1 MKINLKN
8 IFLMLI
14 GTFLVAFGTYFFLAP
29 NHIAAGGTSGIAI
42 IINSVFPNLPIG
54 LLMMGMEGILFTIGI
69 IIIGPVFGGKT
80 IFCSFSIS
88 ALILL
93 LEKIYPNIK
102 PFSSDILVQLILGI
116 LICGIGMG
124 IVFNLNA
131 STGGT
136 DIIAKIINKY
146 TKISIGKSVLIA
158 DITVTIAATII
169 LGINKGMYAILG
181 VILNST
187 IIDKV
192 IISLN
197 SYKQVAIIS
206 NNGKNIKDY
215 IVNELERSATI
226 YYAKGAYKNDK
237 KEVITTILDRK
248 QFLKLK
254 DYIRTLDDKT
264 FITVNDINE
273 VLGEGFS
280 SIM

>member
-1 MKINLKN
+1 
-8 IFLMLI
+8 
-14 GTFLVAFGTYFFLAP
+14 
-29 NHIAAGGTSGIAI
+29 
-42 IINSVFPNLPIG
+42 
-54 LLMMGMEGILFTIGI
+54 MMGMEVILFTLGV

-80 IFCSFSIS
+80 IFCSFFIS

-93 LEKIYPNIK
+93 LEKIYPHIK
-102 PFSSDILVQLILGI
+102 PFSSDILVQLIFGI
-116 LICGIGMG
+116 LICGMGMG
-124 IVFNLNA
+124 IVFNTGA

-158 DITVTIAATII
+158 DITVTIIATIV
-169 LGINKGMYAILG
+169 LGVNKGLYAILG

-197 SYKQVAIIS
+197 SYKQVSIIS
-206 NNGKNIKDY
+206 NSGKSIQDF
-215 IVNELERSATI
+215 IINELERSATI
-226 YYAKGAYKNDK
+226 YYAKGAYREDK
-237 KEVITTILDRK
+237 KEVIITILNRK
-248 QFLKLK
+248 QLLKLK
-254 DYIRTLDDKT
+254 EYIKKLDNRA

-280 SIM
+280 NTI

>member
-1 MKINLKN
+1 MKINLKKAL
-8 IFLMLI
+8 FMLT
-14 GTFLVAFGTYFFLAP
+14 GTFLVAFGTYFLAP

-42 IINSVFPNLPIG
+42 IINAVFPNLPIG
-54 LLMMGMEGILFTIGI
+54 LLMMGMEVILFTLGV

-80 IFCSFSIS
+80 IFCSFFIS

-93 LEKIYPNIK
+93 LEKIYPHIK
-102 PFSSDILVQLILGI
+102 PFSSDILVQLIFGI
-116 LICGIGMG
+116 LICGMGMG
-124 IVFNLNA
+124 IVFNTGA

-158 DITVTIAATII
+158 DITVTIIATIV
-169 LGINKGMYAILG
+169 LGVNKGLYAILG

-197 SYKQVAIIS
+197 SYKQVSIIS
-206 NNGKNIKDY
+206 NSGKSIQDF
-215 IVNELERSATI
+215 IINELERSATI
-226 YYAKGAYKNDK
+226 YYAKGAYREDK
-237 KEVITTILDRK
+237 KEVIITILNRK
-248 QFLKLK
+248 QLLKLK
-254 DYIRTLDDKT
+254 EYIKKLDNRA

-280 SIM
+280 NTI

>member
-1 MKINLKN
+1 MKN
-8 IFLMLI
+8 IKDIFFMLI

-42 IINSVFPNLPIG
+42 IINTLFPNLPIG
-54 LLMMGMEGILFTIGI
+54 LLMMGMEVILFTLGI
-69 IIIGPVFGGKT
+69 IIIGPIFGGKT
-80 IFCSFSIS
+80 VFCSFSIS
-88 ALILL
+88 ALIFF
-93 LEKIYPNIK
+93 LEKIYPHIK
-102 PFSSDILVQLILGI
+102 PFSSDILVQLIFGI
-116 LICGIGMG
+116 LICGMGMG
-124 IVFNLNA
+124 IIFNLGA

-158 DITVTIAATII
+158 DITVTIAATIV
-169 LGINKGMYAILG
+169 LGVNKGLYAILG

-187 IIDKV
+187 IIDRV
-192 IISLN
+192 IVSLN

-206 NNGKNIKDY
+206 NHGRNIQNFIIK
-215 IVNELERSATI
+215 ELERSATI
-226 YYAKGAYKNDK
+226 YYAKGAYKDDK
-237 KEVITTILDRK
+237 KEVIITILNRK

-254 DYIRTLDDKT
+254 NYIRLLDNKA

-280 SIM
+280 NIV